1 MFEKET
7 PGPKIDQDHIKALSP
22 EMRAVLQEE
31 LEAGNEI
38 CETYKGWK
46 WEDSICIFLKYSFKT
61 PVKTD
66 LPGIVYNETDDP
78 HYWKAE
84 YYEEKTHQTIA
95 CNFEN

>member
-7 PGPKIDQDHIKALSP
+7 SGPKINQEHIKALSP
-22 EMRAVLQEE
+22 KMRAILQSE
-31 LEAGNEI
+31 LDAGNEI

-46 WEDSICIFLKYSFKT
+46 WEDSISVFLKYSFKA

-66 LPGIVYNETDDP
+66 LPGIVYNETNDP

-84 YYEEKTHQTIA
+84 YYEEKTHQMIA
-95 CNFEN
+95 CNFDK